1 MQQGRWP
8 NDEAVALIFQLSLKR
23 LVLKYQ
29 YDLLHNENLFNETGS
44 KEERGRDP
52 SSTLSSRLSIGSIIK
67 LNAKMEISSDQK
79 TEQPQTLTGVV
90 SGYQLTV
97 SSSKDSIKFEAFSE
111 VANRMFSAE
120 LFNDTLP
127 SSLKERFGECAVIY
141 AVISEEGV
149 LKAASLSDTG
159 ILSIPVTAM
168 FGSTKV
174 NNVVSI
180 DLKEG
185 KPSDAYLLK
194 MKVNRLEATIEE
206 MKQVQLSL
214 KAENAQLKES
224 VTALTAETE
233 RQRELERRELRK
245 IESQVDTNGPFSNLV
260 RLEGRKLTVPARE
273 GDRYPWFPI
282 YLSREPIRGKRYFE
296 VQMDAVGNNLVMIG
310 IDSIENRE
318 RETTTA
324 TRGRCL
330 CALMDTRDSI
340 LMEVIGEM

>member
-1 MQQGRWP
+1 
-8 NDEAVALIFQLSLKR
+8 
-23 LVLKYQ
+23 
-29 YDLLHNENLFNETGS
+29 
-44 KEERGRDP
+44 
-52 SSTLSSRLSIGSIIK
+52 
-67 LNAKMEISSDQK
+67 
-79 TEQPQTLTGVV
+79 
-90 SGYQLTV
+90 
-97 SSSKDSIKFEAFSE
+97 
-111 VANRMFSAE
+111 MFSAE

-149 LKAASLSDTG
+149 LKASSLSDTG

-185 KPSDAYLLK
+185 KPSDAYMLK
-194 MKVNRLEATIEE
+194 MKVNRLEAIIEE

-260 RLEGRKLTVPARE
+260 RLEGRKFTVPARE

-282 YLSREPIRGKRYFE
+282 YLSREPIRGNRYFE

-318 RETTTA
+318 R
-324 TRGRCL
+324 GNNHSNQGSML
-330 CALMDTRDSI
+330 MCAYGYEGFYINGVNRRDVSYTCVNGDHIRVTVNLFESTVIWERVHPSYKLIAKISI
-340 LMEVIGEM
+340 PEGIRQRDFYPSIEFVRDYNGSLVLL